1 MARRRQKNGECFL
14 SSKRLTMAVRIR
26 RVKMWR
32 TSIRNRPGVLASTL
46 EPLAQAG
53 ADLSVVMKYSLSSRS
68 RRATVEILA
77 GSARRTTLA
86 AHAAGFTLS
95 PTPVLLVKGNNRPG
109 LAYAV
114 TTAIAWAGITVRFL
128 SAQVVDQR
136 YSAILGFRT
145 EEDTIKARSLIRKV
159 ATTTKV

>member
-1 MARRRQKNGECFL
+1 
-14 SSKRLTMAVRIR
+14 
-26 RVKMWR
+26 
-32 TSIRNRPGVLASTL
+32 
-46 EPLAQAG
+46 
-53 ADLSVVMKYSLSSRS
+53 MKYSLSSRS
-68 RRATVEILA
+68 SQATVEILA
-77 GSARRTTLA
+77 GSGRRTTLA

-95 PTPVLLVKGNNRPG
+95 PTPVLLVEGNNRPG

-145 EEDTIKARSLIRKV
+145 EEDALKARSLIRKV
-159 ATTTKV
+159 ANTTKV

>member
-1 MARRRQKNGECFL
+1 
-14 SSKRLTMAVRIR
+14 
-26 RVKMWR
+26 MWR
-32 TSIRNRPGVLASTL
+32 TTIRNRPGVLASTL

-53 ADLSVVMKYSLSSRS
+53 ANLSVVMKYSLSSRS
-68 RRATVEILA
+68 SQATVEILA
-77 GSARRTTLA
+77 GSGRRTTLA

-95 PTPVLLVKGNNRPG
+95 PTPVLLVEGNNRPG

-145 EEDTIKARSLIRKV
+145 EEDALKARSLIRKV
-159 ATTTKV
+159 ANTTKV

>member
-1 MARRRQKNGECFL
+1 
-14 SSKRLTMAVRIR
+14 
-26 RVKMWR
+26 MWR
-32 TSIRNRPGVLASTL
+32 TTIRNRPGVLASTL

-53 ADLSVVMKYSLSSRS
+53 ANLSVVMKYSLSSRS
-68 RRATVEILA
+68 SQATVEILS
-77 GSARRTTLA
+77 GSGRRTTLA

-95 PTPVLLVKGNNRPG
+95 PTTVLLVEGNNRPG

-145 EEDTIKARSLIRKV
+145 EEDALKARSLIRKV
-159 ATTTKV
+159 ANTTKV